1 MVLIRPGG
9 AQADASILFFNAD
22 GSETE
27 SCFNATRCVARL
39 LLDEGPDAYKDI
51 EQVMREQADLVEI
64 VHELQGIVNYKGL

>member
-1 MVLIRPGG
+1 MKGRVWLDDR
-9 AQADASILFFNAD
+9 
-22 GSETE
+22 
-27 SCFNATRCVARL
+27 ARL